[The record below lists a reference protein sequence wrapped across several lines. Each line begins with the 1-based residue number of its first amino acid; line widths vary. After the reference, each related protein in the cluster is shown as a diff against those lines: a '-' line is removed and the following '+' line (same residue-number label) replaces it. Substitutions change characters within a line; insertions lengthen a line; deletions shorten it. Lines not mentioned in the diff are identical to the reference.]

1 MSVKK
6 MIQLQK
12 PNIGSDEIE
21 LVKQVL
27 ESGYLVEG
35 PMVREFESFC
45 EDFLNVKHAISCT
58 SWTSGAELVFRA
70 MASGQKLFRIYDD
83 DQEFKK

>member
-21 LVKQVL
+21 LVKQVI

-35 PMVREFESFC
+35 PMVKEFESF
-45 EDFLNVKHAISCT
+45 VKLTKWSHN
-58 SWTSGAELVFRA
+58 
-70 MASGQKLFRIYDD
+70 KN
-83 DQEFKK
+83 